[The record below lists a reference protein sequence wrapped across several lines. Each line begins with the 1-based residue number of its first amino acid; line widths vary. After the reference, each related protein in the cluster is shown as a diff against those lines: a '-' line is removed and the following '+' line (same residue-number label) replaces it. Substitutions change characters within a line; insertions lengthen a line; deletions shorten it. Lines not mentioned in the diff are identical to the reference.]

1 MKLQELKQLIPV
13 LNCFRGL
20 TINGSIKE
28 HIINQ
33 TEFNTE
39 CTCLYNRTNTELG
52 NTIVMHIDYNQSN
65 NEYIQEQSIR
75 LIFLDMNLEFIVD
88 LEDPLILDIFFSC
101 NISSYYF
108 TYLQ

>member
-39 CTCLYNRTNTELG
+39 CTCLYNRTNTEL
-52 NTIVMHIDYNQSN
+52 
-65 NEYIQEQSIR
+65 EQ
-75 LIFLDMNLEFIVD
+75 NH
-88 LEDPLILDIFFSC
+88 
-101 NISSYYF
+101 N
-108 TYLQ
+108 